1 MLNGRVFIWL
11 LVAAVF
17 FADLLLPRRFDL
29 AFAYL
34 LPHFLAVGKSARTKI
49 QGLFQ
54 FTTEGIM
61 LVNQKGL
68 IVMANPAA
76 EKLFGYQPDELQL
89 QPVEILIP
97 ARLGLRH
104 VGHREQFHQCPYPRS
119 MGTGLGLYIVQ
130 RYAEMMGCWL

>member
-1 MLNGRVFIWL
+1 MVAFLSGCWSRLYFSPICCSPAGLIWRLPTCCRISWL
-11 LVAAVF
+11 LESQQEEKFRA
-17 FADLLLPRRFDL
+17 
-29 AFAYL
+29 
-34 LPHFLAVGKSARTKI
+34 
-49 QGLFQ
+49 LFQ